1 MTTVSNPSRRAFFKS
16 VITPALAAAAIATV
30 AIPSGAHAQAQAPQL
45 VPGNYQ
51 GYWHDGRSMV
61 ERVTVTPSEI
71 TLHRIAGGDVQGQT
85 FRYIRSGAST
95 YNSPNGHVI
104 MITSATTFTWTNSN
118 GQNGVAYSLLR

>member
-16 VITPALAAAAIATV
+16 VVQPALAAAAIATM
-30 AIPSGAHAQAQAPQL
+30 ALPSGALAQAQAPQL

-104 MITSATTFTWTNSN
+104 LITGPTSFTWTNSN